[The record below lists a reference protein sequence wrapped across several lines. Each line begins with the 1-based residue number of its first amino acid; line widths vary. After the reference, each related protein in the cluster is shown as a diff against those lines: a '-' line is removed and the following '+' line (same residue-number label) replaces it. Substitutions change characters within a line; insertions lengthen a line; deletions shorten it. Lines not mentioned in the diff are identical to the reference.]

1 MLTPKT
7 EGGKTVYNAAFGL
20 VLTDMTAPCT
30 YAEDGGEASGYRQ
43 RREETIISDQEFRTD
58 LDCKVEDN
66 NIARQANKTVLK
78 RSAVNSDSGSYA
90 AEGPTASGKDSWKW
104 LLLGPATR

>member
-1 MLTPKT
+1 MTP
-7 EGGKTVYNAAFGL
+7 
-20 VLTDMTAPCT
+20 PCT
-30 YAEDGGEASGYRQ
+30 YAENGGEASGYRL
-43 RREETIISDQEFRTD
+43 RREEAVISDREFDTT

-66 NIARQANKTVLK
+66 HIARQSTKTVLK